1 LYLNF
6 WEARNMGLFDKLL
19 GTKKTSSAF
28 PDAHESDKKNYQ
40 LPSAIVA
47 KEFGEV
53 DVLRLKDHTEVVFTI
68 LMEPTGKSA
77 EGWQTGVAL
86 DASISMQDSYGRGL
100 EPGPAGDPSNILIE
114 EYRTKGW
121 MKTVKHKGV
130 KYQVPGPEAKED
142 LVKRGY
148 FRWSINEVE
157 PLARK
162 MTEYLASNLDARGK
176 TTALYWAC
184 GDGSSIEVI
193 GDFSISECALAA
205 FSGPKSVEFGTGTLL
220 TPALNY
226 FVKRYETA
234 PCGMFIFIT
243 DGELDDLDNIKEDT
257 INLCKEIEVGR
268 RNPIK
273 CVLIGVGS
281 AINEDQMAEL
291 DDLDSGT
298 GIDIWDHKIA
308 RDMRSLME
316 IFAEV
321 VDENQ
326 IVAHTARIYDSTGNV
341 VKNFTDGLPAKV
353 RFSLPPDA
361 AWFELEVEGRRIKQI
376 LSP

>member
-1 LYLNF
+1 
-6 WEARNMGLFDKLL
+6 MGLFDRLSGKVKL
-19 GTKKTSSAF
+19 GSTV
-28 PDAHESDKKNYQ
+28 PDLHGSRGKSYQ
-40 LPSAIVA
+40 LPSTIVA

-53 DVLRLKDHTEVVFTI
+53 DVLRLKDHTDVVFTI
-68 LMEPTGKSA
+68 LMEPTGAGA

-86 DASISMQDSYGRGL
+86 DASISMQESYGRGL
-100 EPGPAGDPSNILIE
+100 EAGSVGDPPDSLIE
-114 EYRTKGW
+114 EYKTRGW

-130 KYQVPGPEAKED
+130 KYQVPKSEAKED
-142 LVKRGY
+142 LVLRGH
-148 FRWSINEVE
+148 FKWSSNEVE

-162 MTEYLASNLDARGK
+162 MTEYLAANLDSKGN
-176 TTALYWAC
+176 TTAIYWAC

-193 GDFSISECALAA
+193 GDFNVSECAAVL

-226 FVKRYETA
+226 FVERYKAA
-234 PCGMFIFIT
+234 PYGMFIFIT
-243 DGELDDLDNIKEDT
+243 DGELDDMDAIKTAT
-257 INLCKEIEVGR
+257 ITLCKEIQAGT
-268 RNPIK
+268 RNPLK
-273 CVLIGVGS
+273 CVLIGIGS
-281 AINEDQMAEL
+281 EINEDQMAEL

-298 GIDIWDHKIA
+298 DIDIWDHKIA

-326 IVAHTARIYDSTGNV
+326 IVAHTARIYDSSGNI

-353 RFSLPPDA
+353 SFSLPPDA
-361 AWFELEVEGRRIKQI
+361 AWFELEVEGRRIKQS
-376 LSP
+376 LSS